1 MSELINQFIHDS
13 LPPSDVIRGEEYW
26 RSHQAAAQAVKVLFA
41 GEQTDP
47 LVDFVL
53 DSEAEKSGL
62 RADLEH
68 NSELSKTDP
77 LTGAVNRRG
86 FALAFDK
93 LHWATQPENKRS
105 TEKNPIPTYLFSVDI
120 DNFKYVND
128 TLGHEGGDK
137 VLIAVVEC
145 LMKNTREGTDVIG
158 RLGGDELAALLPN
171 MPKEKAIEIADM
183 VRLRILETTATG
195 LSIGITEV
203 DYKLSL
209 AENFYRAD
217 QALYA
222 AKAKGRN
229 TVVVYEPT
237 SRVA

>member
-1 MSELINQFIHDS
+1 MSEQINQFIHDS
-13 LPPSDVIRGEEYW
+13 LPPSDVIKGEEYW

-41 GEQTDP
+41 GEQADP
-47 LVDFVL
+47 LVDYVL

-68 NSELSKTDP
+68 HTALSQTDP

-86 FALAFDK
+86 FTLAYDK

-105 TEKNPIPTYLFSVDI
+105 SEKDPIPTYLFSVDI
-120 DNFKYVND
+120 DNFKSVND
-128 TLGHEGGDK
+128 ALGHDGGDK

-158 RLGGDELAALLPN
+158 RLGGDELAALLPYVS
-171 MPKEKAIEIADM
+171 KERALEIADK
-183 VRLRILETTATG
+183 VRLQILETTATG

-209 AENFYRAD
+209 AENVDRAD

-222 AKAKGRN
+222 AKESRN
-229 TVVVYEPT
+229 TVVMYEPT